1 MEEKTEIKIEELIK
15 LRTDSEK
22 LKIILDLI
30 LNHTRL
36 GYKDKLTI
44 NDDDDLMTYLSIVES
59 QKYKKTQNDLLKEKK
74 GDEN

>member
-36 GYKDKLTI
+36 GYKD
-44 NDDDDLMTYLSIVES
+44 
-59 QKYKKTQNDLLKEKK
+59 
-74 GDEN
+74 